1 MRGTPIFSFMHKI
14 FVANTVFV
22 CACSHIQ
29 TEQAKSSKPTV
40 KGGFQNTGCFSTETL
55 ETTLYLAFSG
65 VMVHNGSMHVQG
77 RDDRIVSLLRKG
89 YSITVW

>member
-1 MRGTPIFSFMHKI
+1 M
-14 FVANTVFV
+14 
-22 CACSHIQ
+22 
-29 TEQAKSSKPTV
+29 KSSKPTV
-40 KGGFQNTGCFSTETL
+40 KGGFQNQGCFSTETP
-55 ETTLYLAFSG
+55 ETALYLAFSG